1 MRADLF
7 AEDKSVSF
15 STQVNVPFGVRVS
28 VAILPQQIQ
37 GGKWV
42 ARLETSR
49 VAFRAELEEGR
60 LPGSSFIVVSS
71 STEDGEQYHCVAVQP
86 EEFDRVSAEIE
97 SSVLRSLR

>member
-1 MRADLF
+1 MTADLF
-7 AEDKSVSF
+7 AAEKSFSF

-28 VAILPQQIQ
+28 VAISPQQIQ
-37 GGKWV
+37 GGKWMV
-42 ARLETSR
+42 RLQTNK
-49 VAFRAELEEGR
+49 VAFRAELEEGQ

-97 SSVLRSLR
+97 NSVLRSLR